1 MSIQHDWISSMA
13 SASAVTGTS
22 TITIGAG
29 TASNSPYVMGPI
41 GTSGLSLSTGTLGSC
56 WNDTISISQDM
67 FPDSLT
73 CKGDASFDG
82 DVKIKGV
89 SIADTLAK
97 IEERLA
103 ILRPNEVLEERWEKL
118 KELGREYRELEKEIL
133 EKEQIW
139 KILKK

>member
-1 MSIQHDWISSMA
+1 MTQQDWISTMDVGTGQDTTVTISGHNA
-13 SASAVTGTS
+13 SS
-22 TITIGAG
+22 
-29 TASNSPYVMGPI
+29 SPYILGPI
-41 GTSGLSLSTGTLGSC
+41 GVTTGLTLSATGSGYHWGDSS
-56 WNDTISISQDM
+56 ISISQDM

-89 SIADTLAK
+89 SIGDTLAK

-103 ILRPNEVLEERWEKL
+103 ILRPNEALEERWEKL

-133 EKEQIW
+133 EKEQVW